1 MSHDAEAWRTRQRVA
16 RLKSRN
22 RPFLATGTVL
32 RGGDRGEVTS
42 VDGGRTWYRGGAK
55 TDAPVN
61 KEGEVTF
68 ETVHGYG
75 TVAGLRSFRSEHADY
90 PCHST
95 NGFRDDEGEPERV
108 QVRDRLSKKLKK
120 RFRKN
125 RTALRLFGREGFG
138 ALA

>member
-1 MSHDAEAWRTRQRVA
+1 M
-16 RLKSRN
+16 
-22 RPFLATGTVL
+22 GTVL

-42 VDGGRTWYRGGAK
+42 VDGGRTWYHGGAV
-55 TDAPVN
+55 TDAP
-61 KEGEVTF
+61 ETF

-75 TVAGLRSFRSEHADY
+75 TVAGLRSFRSEHAHY

-108 QVRDRLSKKLKK
+108 QVRNRLSKKLKK